1 MRDAARAARAAAR
14 RRLARSA
21 ARTRPAATRPS
32 CPRRV
37 RPPPAPPRARARAGP
52 ARRGGRAPPARAR
65 GGKDVRLR
73 ARRRRPSSAAAAA
86 TRGACFRLASS
97 RSAESSRSVAS
108 RRAASRPR
116 RSRSARASDSAARAR
131 TSASGAALV
140 MTASAVFRPG
150 KRFPVSFA
158 EEPGPARD
166 PRLTRAMLL
175 SCSSRA
181 STLASETLV
190 PSARLASVA
199 SLARRDAGAGLPAG
213 DGPGDHKSTGTK
225 LDVVYMEPPGGPNP
239 APVAG
244 RLLVPGS
251 AGRQSPEANGAAGAA
266 EARYPCS
273 PLEWPS
279 PSSRSRSGHGSPAS
293 LRKSDARAV
302 AAHVAVDVPSPSSA
316 ARRGSANATTALGS
330 NPHEAA
336 NANRGF
342 PRSVSD
348 TKLAHGARCFISATS
363 TSSLHSRFSTR
374 RALGR
379 SAEAPYSVATAL
391 CDRLTCVSRA
401 HSDMSPSASH
411 ALCDRSKVSRDLCAS
426 NPSTFEMQLFA
437 SERCASRMHPPSP
450 AMAMSELRDASRW
463 VRFTF
468 CATSRRTRRFPLT
481 FRDSSA
487 GRCSS
492 PESLSS
498 ALPDRF
504 SARTCRVRCE
514 MPLKSGSARS
524 VLNDQSSDAC
534 SLRVYLG
541 GCEAGGA
548 RAVARGRH
556 LRRHWGRRARRMR
569 RSEVRKRLSYKTR
582 RSWKDRRSTFFSYH

>member
-1 MRDAARAARAAAR
+1 MPAAGEASAC
-14 RRLARSA
+14 SA
-21 ARTRPAATRPS
+21 ASASTRRSGAERWSRPS
-32 CPRRV
+32 GL
-37 RPPPAPPRARARAGP
+37 ALAAEKTYDS
-52 ARRGGRAPPARAR
+52 AR
-65 GGKDVRLR
+65 GDAV
-73 ARRRRPSSAAAAA
+73 PSSAAAAA

-150 KRFPVSFA
+150 KLFPVSFA

-244 RLLVPGS
+244 RLLFPGS

-548 RAVARGRH
+548 RAPSPAAATFVVIGA
-556 LRRHWGRRARRMR
+556 AAPRRMR
-569 RSEVRKRLSYKTR
+569 RSEVRKRLSHKTR